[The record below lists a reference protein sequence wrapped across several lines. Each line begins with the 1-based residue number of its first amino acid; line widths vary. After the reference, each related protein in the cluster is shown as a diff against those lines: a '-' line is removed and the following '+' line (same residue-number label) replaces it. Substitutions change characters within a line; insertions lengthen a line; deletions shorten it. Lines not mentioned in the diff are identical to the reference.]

1 MANSESDHAPTAEGT
16 APASI
21 RYSPFAI
28 RHSPALP
35 ITFAFLLLY
44 ALTCAPGVLWQDSG
58 MFQFRVW
65 HRDVAGI
72 QGLPLAHPLYILM
85 AKAFCWLPL
94 GPFAFRVNLFSGVCA
109 AIALGILADL
119 LYSLT
124 RSKWSAVCGAVL
136 LGVSHTFWM
145 HAVIAEVYS
154 LYAMALLGEL
164 WLMERFFSTRRRVWL
179 FAALFVNGLNLS
191 NHLLAILHWPAY
203 VGIIIWALRTK
214 AVTLRWLPLLPL
226 IVLFGGLQYVALVA
240 AKILAGRPVGDTLAE
255 ALVGPPERAEI
266 VLTHTFAIG
275 QLVVRAAQYFVLNFP
290 TPLAILAPMGFWAAC
305 RHAEHR
311 RMALFAGG
319 IFVVG
324 FVFAFRYRVP
334 DQFVF
339 YYPCYVIFAFFAT
352 LAIPSVARSRAL
364 QVICL
369 IFALLPAGIY
379 EWAPRLARDR
389 GLSLGLQREIPYRE
403 GYSYFLRP
411 RKNGDDGAERF
422 AREALATA
430 APNGLLI
437 GDSTI
442 MNAVTYVRDVQGVCP
457 NVALSFASDVRPTA
471 PVLRSVRPQTI
482 GPFVWKRT
490 AYACTDA
497 PAYLPRWLPE
507 VYDLS
512 PVGVVYRI
520 EDKGAAR
527 R

>member
-1 MANSESDHAPTAEGT
+1 
-16 APASI
+16 
-21 RYSPFAI
+21 
-28 RHSPALP
+28 
-35 ITFAFLLLY
+35 
-44 ALTCAPGVLWQDSG
+44 

-65 HRDVAGI
+65 HRDLAGI
-72 QGLPLAHPLYILM
+72 QGLPLAHPLYILL

-119 LYSLT
+119 LYTLT
-124 RSKWSAVCGAVL
+124 RSKCSAVCGAVL

-154 LYAMALLGEL
+154 LYAVALIGEL

-179 FAALFVNGLNLS
+179 IAALFVNGLNLS

-203 VGIIIWALRTK
+203 VGIVIWALRTR
-214 AVTLRWLPLLPL
+214 ALTFRWLPLLPV
-226 IVLFGGLQYVALVA
+226 IVLFGGLQYVALIA
-240 AKILAGRPVGDTLAE
+240 AKILAGRPIGSTLAE
-255 ALVGPPERAEI
+255 ALVGPPNRAEF
-266 VLTHTFAIG
+266 VLTHSFSVAQ
-275 QLVVRAAQYFVLNFP
+275 QLGRAAQYFALNFP
-290 TPLAILAPMGFWAAC
+290 TPLAILAPIGFWAAC
-305 RHAEHR
+305 RHAELR

-319 IFVVG
+319 IFLVG
-324 FVFAFRYRVP
+324 FAFAFRYRVP

-339 YYPCYVIFAFFAT
+339 YFPCYVTFAFLAA
-352 LAIPSVARSRAL
+352 LAIPSVARARAL

-369 IFALLPAGIY
+369 IFAFLPAGVY
-379 EWAPRLARDR
+379 EIAPKVARDR
-389 GLSLGLQREIPYRE
+389 GLALGQTRHIHYRDR
-403 GYSYFLRP
+403 YSYFLRP

-457 NVALSFASDVRPTA
+457 GVALSGTADVRPAA
-471 PVLRSVRPQTI
+471 PLVRRLRPETI
-482 GPFVWKRT
+482 GPFVWQGT
-490 AYACTDA
+490 AYSCTNARD
-497 PAYLPRWLPE
+497 YLPRWFGE

-520 EDKGAAR
+520 VAK
-527 R
+527 